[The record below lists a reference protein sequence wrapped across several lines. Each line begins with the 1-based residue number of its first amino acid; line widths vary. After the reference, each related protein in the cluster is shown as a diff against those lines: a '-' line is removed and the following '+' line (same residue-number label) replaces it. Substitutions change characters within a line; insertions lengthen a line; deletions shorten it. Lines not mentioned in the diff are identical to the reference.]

1 MHRLLPAKRAPRWW
15 SPRLRPWLVR
25 AMAPIRRWMLRSQ
38 EQVRDVKLVGLEHLQ
53 SALTANHG
61 ILLTPNHYCFTDPY
75 ILAAAADRVGRPFYY
90 MTAWQAIG
98 LHHSA
103 RQMVMRWHGAFSI
116 DRDGPDLQAF
126 KQAVDIIQNRL
137 HPLVIFPEG
146 EMYRISDRV
155 FPFREGT
162 AAIALAAA
170 KRAERQVVCLPCAL
184 RYGYLD
190 DPTSELLEA
199 MERIE
204 QRLLLRA
211 QPESPLAERIV
222 RACEGALALKEL
234 DYLGHT
240 QGGSAHERAQSLAAA
255 VLAPIEQRQQLT
267 PAGPDL
273 LSRVRVARQRILA
286 ALEKFGDDRTDRSRL
301 QADLDDLF
309 FVEQLSCYPV
319 EYDTHKPALHRMAET
334 IDKLEEDIL
343 GLALAPPRGPR
354 RATLLIGEL
363 IAVDP
368 AAQDKTSLTAMLEA
382 RVQALLD
389 ETKNP
394 LEKPIYAHA
403 P

>member
-1 MHRLLPAKRAPRWW
+1 
-15 SPRLRPWLVR
+15 
-25 AMAPIRRWMLRSQ
+25 MAPIRRWMLRSQ
-38 EQVRDVKLVGLEHLQ
+38 EQVHDVKLCGLEHLQ
-53 SALTANHG
+53 SALAANHG

-126 KQAVDIIQNRL
+126 KQAVDILQNRP

-170 KRAERQVVCLPCAL
+170 KRADRQVVCLPCAL

-190 DPTSELLEA
+190 DPTPELLKA
-199 MERIE
+199 MGRID
-204 QRLLLRA
+204 QRLLLRV
-211 QPESPLAERIV
+211 QPERPLAERIV

-240 QGGSAHERAQSLAAA
+240 QGGAAHERAQSLAAA

-267 PAGPDL
+267 SASTDL
-273 LSRVRVARQRILA
+273 LSRVRIARQRVLA
-286 ALEKFGDDRTDRSRL
+286 ALEKFADDYVGRSRL

-309 FVEQLSCYPV
+309 LVEQLSCYPS
-319 EYDTHKPALHRMAET
+319 EYDTRKPALHRMAET
-334 IDKLEEDIL
+334 VDKLEEDIL
-343 GLALAPPRGPR
+343 GLTLAPPRGPR
-354 RATLLIGEL
+354 RATLTIGEP

-368 AAQDKTSLTAMLEA
+368 ATQDKTSLTALLES
-382 RVQALLD
+382 RVQRLLD
-389 ETKNP
+389 AANSQRET
-394 LEKPIYAHA
+394 AQHVDA